1 LYLKTQTF
9 FVWVFFII
17 LHFKKNKTMKNL
29 SITLFLTLTSIF
41 SFSQETIENTNSL
54 EGQFDEVYKKSS
66 NYKTYKVI
74 SKESFERLK
83 LNVLDSLMSSKRI
96 ISEKDNLLTTYRNKI
111 KETNTLLTNTKLE
124 LESALIEEKS
134 ISFFGMKLSKVTYNL
149 LLWTIIV
156 MLLFGFSFF
165 IVKFLRS
172 NVLTKKAKSTSEEV
186 EQEFELYR
194 KKTLVREQKLRRQ
207 LQDEINKQ
215 RNG

>member
-1 LYLKTQTF
+1 
-9 FVWVFFII
+9 
-17 LHFKKNKTMKNL
+17 MKNL

-41 SFSQETIENTNSL
+41 TFSQETIENTNSL

-96 ISEKDNLLTTYRNKI
+96 ISEKNNLLTTHRNKI

-124 LESALIEEKS
+124 LESALIEENS
-134 ISFFGMKLSKVTYNL
+134 ISFFGMKLSKMTYNL

-156 MLLFGFSFF
+156 TLLFGFSFF
-165 IVKFLRS
+165 IIKFLRS
-172 NVLTKKAKSTSEEV
+172 NVLTNKAKSTSEEV

>member
-1 LYLKTQTF
+1 
-9 FVWVFFII
+9 
-17 LHFKKNKTMKNL
+17 MKNL
-29 SITLFLTLTSIF
+29 FITLFLTLTSIF
-41 SFSQETIENTNSL
+41 TFSQQTIENTNSL

-96 ISEKDNLLTTYRNKI
+96 ISKKNNLLTKCRNKI
-111 KETNTLLTNTKLE
+111 KETNRLLTNTKIE
-124 LESALIEEKS
+124 LESALIEEKF
-134 ISFFGMKLSKVTYNL
+134 ISFFGMKLSKITYNL
-149 LLWTIIV
+149 LLWSTIV
-156 MLLFGFSFF
+156 MLLLGFSFF
-165 IVKFLRS
+165 IIKFLRS

>member
-1 LYLKTQTF
+1 
-9 FVWVFFII
+9 
-17 LHFKKNKTMKNL
+17 MKNL
-29 SITLFLTLTSIF
+29 FITLFLTLTSIF
-41 SFSQETIENTNSL
+41 TFSQQTIENTNSL

-74 SKESFERLK
+74 SKERFERLK

-96 ISEKDNLLTTYRNKI
+96 ISKKNNLLTKCRNKI
-111 KETNTLLTNTKLE
+111 KETNRLLTNTKIE
-124 LESALIEEKS
+124 LESALIEEKF
-134 ISFFGMKLSKVTYNL
+134 ISFFGMKLSKITYNL
-149 LLWTIIV
+149 LLWSTIV
-156 MLLFGFSFF
+156 MLLLGFSFF
-165 IVKFLRS
+165 IIKFLRS

>member
-1 LYLKTQTF
+1 
-9 FVWVFFII
+9 
-17 LHFKKNKTMKNL
+17 MKNL

-83 LNVLDSLMSSKRI
+83 LNVLDSLMSSKKI

-149 LLWTIIV
+149 LLWT
-156 MLLFGFSFF
+156 
-165 IVKFLRS
+165 
-172 NVLTKKAKSTSEEV
+172 
-186 EQEFELYR
+186 
-194 KKTLVREQKLRRQ
+194 
-207 LQDEINKQ
+207 
-215 RNG
+215 

>member
-1 LYLKTQTF
+1 MYLKTQTF

-124 LESALIEEKS
+124 LEIALIEEKS

-207 LQDEINKQ
+207 LQDEVNKQ